1 MPFRYNER
9 LVEGAGT
16 AVRANVALLPS
27 TIPVGRSPSTNV
39 GAPPPQGPEEPSTCM
54 QSVATPV
61 ADSTRPEPSTTAVRP
76 AAKAGPLMGR
86 AARSLISDVTCD
98 SGTGPVR
105 VPVPV
110 PLLPPV
116 PLPPPVAEPVEGTR
130 TSRTR

>member
-61 ADSTRPEPSTTAVRP
+61 ADSTKPEPSTTAVRP
-76 AAKAGPLMGR
+76 AAKAGPLIGR
-86 AARSLISDVTCD
+86 EARSLTSPVTCD
-98 SGTGPVR
+98 SVMGVVKGER
-105 VPVPV
+105 
-110 PLLPPV
+110 LPPR
-116 PLPPPVAEPVEGTR
+116 PDPPPDPDPLDPVVVATR
-130 TSRTR
+130 TSRR